1 MNSIASN
8 SAVTLHFT
16 IKLKDGSV
24 ADSTHN
30 QGKPA
35 KLVMGDGSLSPNF
48 EQCLLGMLPGEK
60 KSVALAAQDAFGAP
74 NPDHVHYMD
83 RSKFL
88 GGDLQLEVGTIMA
101 FSALTE
107 WKFPESSRR
116 LPVTQLLSISIT
128 HWQGKT
134 SPLMLRSCLLSE
146 FPYNSQP

>member
-1 MNSIASN
+1 MNPIAPN

-16 IKLKDGSV
+16 IKLKDGSL

-60 KSVALAAQDAFGAP
+60 KLVSLAAQDAFGAP
-74 NPDHVHYMD
+74 NPDHIHYMD
-83 RSKFL
+83 RSKFI
-88 GGDLQLEVGTIMA
+88 GGDLELEVGTIMA
-101 FSALTE
+101 FSGQMV
-107 WKFPESSRR
+107 WKFRASLLKLPAILSRST
-116 LPVTQLLSISIT
+116 LTILS
-128 HWQGKT
+128 QVKT
-134 SPLMLRSCLLSE
+134 SPLMLRSCLLSD